1 MLFWL
6 YRFHL
11 LPYYTCNVASSCIID
26 VSLQIDRFVLG
37 NAIDEAKAENLN
49 LQESRLALYMAQIV
63 CKVVLV
69 VRTWTICHT
78 QSIVEVLDWVAS
90 KARRDDRAIA
100 SLTILV
106 AIKASACIYIRILAE
121 GADSSTNHL
130 RHFHIVVYNL
140 VGVLVLGIGR
150 AFRVALA
157 HKKLVCW
164 I

>member
-1 MLFWL
+1 
-6 YRFHL
+6 
-11 LPYYTCNVASSCIID
+11 
-26 VSLQIDRFVLG
+26 
-37 NAIDEAKAENLN
+37 
-49 LQESRLALYMAQIV
+49 
-63 CKVVLV
+63 V
-69 VRTWTICHT
+69 VRTWTIYHT

-130 RHFHIVVYNL
+130 RHFLIVVNNL

-157 HKKLVCW
+157 HKKLVCRIW
-164 I
+164 ANHAISIERAVAHFARWMASNGSYLNIVDLFSLEIGIISVIISYTSEEFDISEELPAVTLP

>member
-49 LQESRLALYMAQIV
+49 LQESRLALHMAQIV

-69 VRTWTICHT
+69 VRTWTIRHAH
-78 QSIVEVLDWVAS
+78 SIVEILDWVAS
-90 KARRDDRAIA
+90 KTGRDDRAIA

-106 AIKASACIYIRILAE
+106 AIKTSACIYIRILAK

-130 RHFHIVVYNL
+130 RHFHIVINNL
-140 VGVLVLGIGR
+140 IGILVLGIGR

-157 HKKLVCW
+157 HKKLVCR